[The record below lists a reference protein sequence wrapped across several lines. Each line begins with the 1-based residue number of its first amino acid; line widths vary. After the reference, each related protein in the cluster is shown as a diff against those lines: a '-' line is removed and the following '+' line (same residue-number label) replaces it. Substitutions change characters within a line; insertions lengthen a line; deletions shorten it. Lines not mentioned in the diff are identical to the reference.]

1 MKKLLFLI
9 ALFIIPTCIF
19 AVNLDKP
26 KVTKLDATTDKFEIK
41 YNGEVEEGS
50 YAVMCKLLNDEE
62 ELDLLSSPVDDN
74 KFDGTF
80 TVTENGKYI
89 VSCANYEGGET
100 KIVDVTVEDKEEPK
114 QEVKEEVKEENPKT
128 GDNIITYIVVFSIS
142 IVGLCCIILLK
153 KRKN

>member
-100 KIVDVTVEDKEEPK
+100 KTVDVTVEDKEEQK
-114 QEVKEEVKEENPKT
+114 QDKEEVKEENPKT
-128 GDNIITYIVVFSIS
+128 GDNIITYIVVCSIS
-142 IVGLCCIILLK
+142 IVALCCIILLK